1 MDDLDKQA
9 NANHNGGDEDDRFTG
24 KSTIKDLWM
33 EICEGVETS
42 DRMAMLELVKEDK
55 LQIISDMSAREVAEG
70 RLIRQGRGSSES
82 YSIVDGISNMQKMPL
97 ISQYNVYSTGSKTK
111 ARHTTDREGRGEEEQ
126 GGELRCM
133 MIFLM

>member
-1 MDDLDKQA
+1 
-9 NANHNGGDEDDRFTG
+9 
-24 KSTIKDLWM
+24 M

-97 ISQYNVYSTGSKTK
+97 IS
-111 ARHTTDREGRGEEEQ
+111 
-126 GGELRCM
+126 
-133 MIFLM
+133 